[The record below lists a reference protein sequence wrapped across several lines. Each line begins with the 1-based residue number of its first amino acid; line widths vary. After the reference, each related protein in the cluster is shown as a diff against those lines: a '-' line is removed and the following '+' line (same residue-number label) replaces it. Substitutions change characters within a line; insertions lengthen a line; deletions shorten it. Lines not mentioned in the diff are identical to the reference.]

1 MTTFAERHVAP
12 WREDETRDLHA
23 EMMWLTMSIV
33 TQSLFGV
40 DVASENSPRYAYF
53 PFGGGLRL
61 CIGEP
66 FAWMEGILLVATLA
80 QRFCFRLAPS
90 AHVEPQPLVTLRPK
104 YGLPVTLHRYEEKL
118 ALALI

>member
-1 MTTFAERHVAP
+1 MTTFAEQHIAP
-12 WREDETRDLHA
+12 WRAGETRDLHA
-23 EMMWLTMSIV
+23 EMMRLTMSIV

-66 FAWMEGILLVATLA
+66 FAWMEGILPVATLA
-80 QRFCFRLAPS
+80 NVFASAWLPLPTLNRSRWSRCDPS
-90 AHVEPQPLVTLRPK
+90 TACR
-104 YGLPVTLHRYEEKL
+104 
-118 ALALI
+118 